1 MTYIYPTE
9 FFLYIGIELSN
20 YSRNIKYSNDIL
32 KYEQKTHYTISKC
45 KVLK

>member
-32 KYEQKTHYTISKC
+32 KYEQKHTTLSLNAKF
-45 KVLK
+45 